1 MADPDPTAP
10 GTESRAQPPA
20 AVGLLA
26 VGATIELRKPHAC
39 GGSTWTVERI
49 GAQVGLLCLTC
60 RHRVQLAR
68 SDFQRRLRRVC
79 PAVDPKLPDGTIP
92 G

>member
-1 MADPDPTAP
+1 MAEPKEDP

-26 VGATIELRKPHAC
+26 VGAAIELRKPHAC
-39 GGSTWTVERI
+39 GGSIWTLERL
-49 GAQVGLLCLTC
+49 GAQVGLLCHTC

-68 SDFQRRLRRVC
+68 ADFQRRLKRIV
-79 PAVDPKLPDGTIP
+79 PPTAGDGTHK
-92 G
+92 GE

>member
-1 MADPDPTAP
+1 MAEPEPNFP
-10 GTESRAQPPA
+10 KTESRAQPPA

-39 GGSTWTVERI
+39 GGSTWKLERL

-68 SDFQRRLRRVC
+68 ADFQRRLRRVC
-79 PAVDPKLPDGTIP
+79 PASPPEPDETASE
-92 G
+92 